1 MISVQDRK
9 NAISLVKEAVDGGAR
24 QAKACELLGISG
36 RTLQRWQKPAKN
48 AEEDQRPYTQRVPA
62 NKLSD
67 EERQEILKICNS
79 QAYKSLPPSQ
89 IVPVLAD
96 NGIYVASESSF
107 YRTLH
112 EQGQQTHRGK
122 SQACKRNKPK
132 GFTATGPNQVWTW
145 DITYL
150 PAAIKGSFYY
160 LYLITD
166 IYSRKIVAWEVHDKQ
181 TDDLASQL
189 VKRGYLSEGVNGKEI
204 VLHSDNGSPMKGATM
219 LATLQ
224 HLGVIPS
231 FSRPSVS
238 NDNPYSE
245 ALFKTLKY
253 TPIYPSKP
261 FDSID
266 GAREWVLKFVRW
278 YNNHHRHSGIK
289 FVTPCDRHKGIDKTI
304 LENREKVYQE
314 ARKRNPTRWT
324 GNIRNWDM
332 ISEVTLNPE
341 HKKEEDEEK
350 VALVIK
356 A

>member
-1 MISVQDRK
+1 M
-9 NAISLVKEAVDGGAR
+9 VKTACDAGAR
-24 QAKACELLGISG
+24 QSKACEILGISE
-36 RTLQRWQKPAKN
+36 RTLQRWQKPAAN
-48 AEEDQRPYTQRVPA
+48 AKEDQRRYTQRVPT
-62 NKLSD
+62 NKLS
-67 EERQEILKICNS
+67 EEEKQEILKLCNS
-79 QAYKSLPPSQ
+79 PEYKSLPPSQ
-89 IVPVLAD
+89 IVPMLAD
-96 NGIYVASESSF
+96 KGVYVASESSF

-122 SQACKRNKPK
+122 SQTCKRNRPK
-132 GFTATGPNQVWTW
+132 GFTATEPNQIWTW

-150 PAAIKGSFYY
+150 PASIKGVFYY

-166 IYSRKIVAWEVHDKQ
+166 IYSRKVVAWEVHDKQ
-181 TDDLASQL
+181 NDDLASQL
-189 VKRGYLSEGVNGKEI
+189 VKRAYLSEGVGGKEI

-253 TPIYPSKP
+253 TPVYPSKP
-261 FDSID
+261 FDTID
-266 GAREWVLKFVRW
+266 MAREWVLKFVRW

-289 FVTPCDRHKGIDKTI
+289 FVTPSDRHKGIDKTI
-304 LENREKVYQE
+304 LENREKVYQK
-314 ARKRNPTRWT
+314 ARKRTPERWSR
-324 GNIRNWDM
+324 NIRNWDM
-332 ISEVTLNPE
+332 ITEVNLNPE
-341 HKKEEDEEK
+341 PKKTIDKEQQHS
-350 VALVIK
+350 VAK